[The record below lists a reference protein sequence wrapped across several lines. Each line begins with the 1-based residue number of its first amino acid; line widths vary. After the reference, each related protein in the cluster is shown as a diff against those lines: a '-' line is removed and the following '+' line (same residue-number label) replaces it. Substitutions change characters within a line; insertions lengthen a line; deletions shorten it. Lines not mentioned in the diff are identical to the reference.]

1 MACKELEEFLAAS
14 QGQLGDPQVAA
25 QKNEIFARAVQ
36 EDSEKAQEILLKS
49 VQTNTQG
56 KRQRTRTN
64 LQTQEKEE
72 EISVEEET
80 APPPG
85 GKKGNKGKLT
95 EHSKK
100 LDTVVRV
107 QQFHG
112 NIIAKITSIEA
123 LDIILIRQREVQI
136 KSYFDRLG
144 PLIKQL
150 DGNDKVV
157 NTWTSNAMYVV
168 RCKSSAARQSV
179 SEYLKAEVN
188 KLGMGIR
195 VVLSTP
201 SDRQILQQPLT
212 KVLSTLRELG
222 PSVPQGAQAPR

>member
-64 LQTQEKEE
+64 LQAQEKEE

-95 EHSKK
+95 EHSK
-100 LDTVVRV
+100 TI
-107 QQFHG
+107 G
-112 NIIAKITSIEA
+112 YCST
-123 LDIILIRQREVQI
+123 
-136 KSYFDRLG
+136 
-144 PLIKQL
+144 
-150 DGNDKVV
+150 
-157 NTWTSNAMYVV
+157 
-168 RCKSSAARQSV
+168 SSAVPRQHHCQDYQHRGLGHYLDPPARSP
-179 SEYLKAEVN
+179 N
-188 KLGMGIR
+188 
-195 VVLSTP
+195 
-201 SDRQILQQPLT
+201 
-212 KVLSTLRELG
+212 
-222 PSVPQGAQAPR
+222 